1 MTDNAERIA
10 VDLNPLLANGEN
22 GGAAA
27 ATLSLLARWSRS
39 VALLALRGWTSG
51 CAATPT
57 EKPAL
62 CSRTCSTSSSA

>member
-27 ATLSLLARWSRS
+27 ATLSLLAEIAKNG
-39 VALLALRGWTSG
+39 V
-51 CAATPT
+51 
-57 EKPAL
+57 
-62 CSRTCSTSSSA
+62 CSQLEMASH